1 MVSVLARKTR
11 GGGSGTTPAGGTK
24 SQDPDILSLASDGQ
38 WQKVGELPGPLSSP
52 AAAIIGD
59 RLYVAGG
66 AAGGSVVQ
74 SGMWVSPAP

>member
-1 MVSVLARKTR
+1 
-11 GGGSGTTPAGGTK
+11 
-24 SQDPDILSLASDGQ
+24 SQDPDILRLTRGGA

-66 AAGGSVVQ
+66 AAGGSTVQ
-74 SGMWVSPAP
+74 SGMWVSSAP